1 MGLVAGW
8 EWESMRAFLSAG
20 AGARSSWLP
29 GSLCPSAHGPTSQL
43 PAVEDCRRLL
53 EFCLRQ
59 CDYPLLGSILHA
71 RVVTCGLQNDS
82 FLSAKLISLY
92 SLCGNPSAAEA
103 ILEGFQEP
111 NAFLLN
117 ATIRGLTCNGLHQR
131 AVALFC
137 RKSRAEGLAPNS
149 STFSCMAKA
158 LPDLRRGR
166 QLHALSVTSGL
177 GSDLFVCNSLVGM
190 YAKCDSLGDGLKL
203 FERMPQRDV
212 VSWNSVVSAYTHSGL
227 HQEALVK
234 VREMACHGGLRPDQ
248 VTLASAL
255 TACSSA
261 KTVREAHGYA
271 VRSDLMSC
279 STVQNALIS
288 AYGRC
293 GGIRQAGLIFHSSV
307 LLDGVSWNAM
317 ISCYARNS
325 LFEESLRLLHEMGA
339 RGLRA
344 DVITYSGIISSL
356 AQEGRPKEAVGV
368 FRWLL
373 SAGLAPDAI
382 ATASVLPAVADLR
395 WAGHCR
401 EIHGVCLRRGT
412 GSDRRVANALVSAY
426 GKCGMV
432 GGAWTIFEEMGGKDV
447 ISWSSMLAGLAQN
460 GHYREA
466 LELFSGMIMA
476 EVELNPISVTSV
488 LAACAGVSGV
498 RQGREVH
505 LWAAKRRLDEQT
517 FVGSAL
523 IDMYA
528 KCGRIR
534 DARKV
539 FNQMPEKNLVTW
551 NAMIGGYAFH
561 GLGEEALEIFRAMEE
576 PDEVSFI
583 AALSAC
589 SHGGLVEQGVE
600 IFNSMERFH
609 VSPREGH
616 YACMVDI
623 LGRSGRLERAVELVR
638 ALPMEPSAAVWG
650 SLLGACRIHCNLDLA
665 IFSGAQIIGHGGDQ
679 GGSGYYVMVSNMLAE
694 FGRWREVEST
704 RKLMSERGVKK
715 GAGCSWIE
723 VNRQVH
729 WFVAKD
735 REQHPE
741 WASLFRVLVFL
752 NEQMKYM

>member
-1 MGLVAGW
+1 MRRSPAGLYSPREGGDL
-8 EWESMRAFLSAG
+8 RA
-20 AGARSSWLP
+20 
-29 GSLCPSAHGPTSQL
+29 T
-43 PAVEDCRRLL
+43 ERLL
-53 EFCLRQ
+53 PLHQAHQSLLPQRQ
-59 CDYPLLGSILHA
+59 HVGGGGDPRRVPGTQRLPPQRDNQRAHLQWPAPASRCPLL
-71 RVVTCGLQNDS
+71 
-82 FLSAKLISLY
+82 
-92 SLCGNPSAAEA
+92 
-103 ILEGFQEP
+103 QEEQGE
-111 NAFLLN
+111 
-117 ATIRGLTCNGLHQR
+117 I
-131 AVALFC
+131 
-137 RKSRAEGLAPNS
+137 LAPNS

-177 GSDLFVCNSLVGM
+177 GSDVFVCNSLVGM
-190 YAKCDSLGDGLKL
+190 YAKCDSLSDGVQL
-203 FERMPQRDV
+203 FERMPQQDV
-212 VSWNSVVSAYTHSGL
+212 VSWNSIISAYANRGL
-227 HQEALVK
+227 HQEALLK
-234 VREMACHGGLRPDQ
+234 VREMVGHGVLRPDQ

-255 TACSSA
+255 TACSSTE
-261 KTVREAHGYA
+261 TVREAHGYI
-271 VRSDLMSC
+271 VRSDLQSC

-293 GGIRQAGLIFHSSV
+293 GEIRQAGLIFRSSV
-307 LLDGVSWNAM
+307 LLDGVSWNAL

-325 LFEESLRLLHEMGA
+325 LFEESFRLLQEMGA

-356 AQEGRPKEAVGV
+356 AQAGRPKEAVGV
-368 FRWLL
+368 LRQLL

-401 EIHGVCLRRGT
+401 EIHGVSFRRGT

-432 GGAWTIFEEMGGKDV
+432 GGAWHIFETMEGKDV
-447 ISWSSMLAGLAQN
+447 ISWSSMVAGFGQN
-460 GHYREA
+460 GHCREA
-466 LELFSGMIMA
+466 LELFSRMIMA
-476 EVELNPISVTSV
+476 EVELNPITITSV
-488 LAACAGVSGV
+488 LAACAGVSGL

-505 LWAAKRRLDEQT
+505 HWAAKRGLDEQT

-539 FNQMPEKNLVTW
+539 FDQMPEKNLVTW

-561 GLGEEALEIFRAMEE
+561 GLGEEALEIFRGMEE

-589 SHGGLVEQGVE
+589 SHGAC
-600 IFNSMERFH
+600 MERFH

-623 LGRSGRLERAVELVR
+623 LGRSGRLERAMELVR
-638 ALPMEPSAAVWG
+638 TLPMEPSAAVWG
-650 SLLGACRIHCNLDLA
+650 SLLGACRIHCNLDLG

-704 RKLMSERGVKK
+704 RQLMSERGVKK

-723 VNRQVH
+723 VNKQVH
-729 WFVAKD
+729 SFVAKD

-741 WASLFRVLVFL
+741 WGSLFRLLVFL
-752 NEQMKYM
+752 SEQMKCM